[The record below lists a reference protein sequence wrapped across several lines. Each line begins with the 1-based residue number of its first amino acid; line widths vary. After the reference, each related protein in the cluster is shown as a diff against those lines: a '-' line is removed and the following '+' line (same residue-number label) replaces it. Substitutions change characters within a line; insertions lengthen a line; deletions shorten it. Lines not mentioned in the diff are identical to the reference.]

1 MCSPH
6 GSQAWAASSLSSLER
21 HKGGGGEGAQEPQSK
36 QGQASLGLEALR
48 TFITYFPPSP
58 HSTPPPP
65 GNESEG
71 CCGCVM
77 LEGRHP
83 VVWVLGQ
90 LVRQWLPPSAPSLP
104 LPPPPPPTPG
114 SFDVSAV
121 WVCSQV
127 PADGGP
133 VGKEDRG
140 TQPLQVLSV
149 PRLQRKLKEAARKIL
164 RLRLEK
170 EQLLEL
176 GNRLR
181 AELGHLTG
189 GSFPP
194 TPPLLWG
201 WRCRVQGRAGLRRA
215 GWRGEA
221 QPRLGLGTEGE
232 QTGLS
237 LISVVGVP

>member
-1 MCSPH
+1 MRHVAGTPVCLLGWRDVTQWCGFWNSWSGSGSRRPH
-6 GSQAWAASSLSSLER
+6 PNSHFLLPAPQPQACL
-21 HKGGGGEGAQEPQSK
+21 
-36 QGQASLGLEALR
+36 
-48 TFITYFPPSP
+48 
-58 HSTPPPP
+58 
-65 GNESEG
+65 
-71 CCGCVM
+71 M
-77 LEGRHP
+77 
-83 VVWVLGQ
+83 
-90 LVRQWLPPSAPSLP
+90 
-104 LPPPPPPTPG
+104 
-114 SFDVSAV
+114 VSAM

-133 VGKEDRG
+133 AGTEDHG

-201 WRCRVQGRAGLRRA
+201 WMCRVQRRA
-215 GWRGEA
+215 GPRRAGRSGEA
-221 QPRLGLGTEGE
+221 QPSLGLGTEGRTDRTQLDLCRGSPVNPPLWQLFVRKMPQVSE
-232 QTGLS
+232 AAG
-237 LISVVGVP
+237 ISMRLCSGSKGCRVPRPATALASSG